1 MEWEKIKHEYVTT
14 DTSQRKLAS
23 KYGVSATA
31 IAAKCKSENWVEQRE
46 QYRSKTYAKK
56 LEASA
61 KAQVRREKRLQ
72 AAADKLMDKLERAI
86 DELDLY
92 TAKNTVKTKVIE
104 YNHELRPDK
113 PTKEIVEEH
122 EEICEVRSIIDKL
135 GIKAIASALGEIK
148 DIHMIQ
154 SERDIREQEARIAKL
169 ERESGTV
176 EPEIEDNAYVSAE
189 LFPDETPHT

>member
-1 MEWEKIKHEYVTT
+1 MEWHKIKHEYVTT
-14 DTSQRKLAS
+14 DTSYRKLAA
-23 KYGVSATA
+23 KYGVSRNAVSSK
-31 IAAKCKSENWVEQRE
+31 AKTEKWPELRR
-46 QYRSKTYAKK
+46 QYLDKTYTKK
-56 LEASA
+56 VEASA
-61 KAQVRREKRLQ
+61 KAQVRREERLQ
-72 AAADKLMDKLERAI
+72 AAADKLMDKIEQAI